1 MTGLLG
7 GTFDPPHFGHLLL
20 GEEARVRFG
29 LERVVF
35 VPSRNPPHKPGAAS
49 SPFEQRM
56 AMLELAVLDNA
67 AFEAADLEAEAGS
80 SYTRDLLELASSRFG
95 EVVFLMGMDSLVEI
109 PSWKDYPRLLDLAR
123 FAAGTRPGWNAGM
136 AAPAALARV
145 EVFEIPGLHVSSTE
159 LRRRFARGG
168 ATRYLTP
175 DSVRVHAL
183 KERLYGG
190 AEGD

>member
-20 GEEARVRFG
+20 GEEARLRFG
-29 LERVVF
+29 LERVIF
-35 VPSRNPPHKPGAAS
+35 VPSRTPPHKPGIAV

-56 AMLELAVLDNA
+56 TMLGLAISGNA
-67 AFEAADLEAEAGS
+67 AFEASDLEAEAGS
-80 SYTRDLLELASSRFG
+80 SYTCDLLDLASSRFG
-95 EVVFLMGMDSLVEI
+95 AVTFLMGMDSLVEM

-123 FAAGTRPGWNAGM
+123 FAAGTRPGWSSAM

-145 EVFEIPGLHVSSTE
+145 EIFEFPGLHVSSTE
-159 LRRRFARGG
+159 LRERFARGG

-175 DSVRVHAL
+175 DAVRAHAL
-183 KERLYGG
+183 RERLYGR